1 MLRQG
6 YAARIKLDVA
16 FDVAEKSRCK
26 KCAFDDASGQS
37 RNPVLFQYRE
47 QPPLQISTRNNS
59 SALR

>member
-16 FDVAEKSRCK
+16 FDVAENLAAKS
-26 KCAFDDASGQS
+26 AIDDASGHS